1 MSLASAQQF
10 VSRMKE
16 DKKFRD
22 AVQEVAD
29 VTALNDYLRDRGF
42 EFNQKELVGAMAA
55 CMTEL
60 DAMSQSS
67 GS

>member
-16 DKKFRD
+16 DKKFRA
-22 AVQEVAD
+22 AVQQVAD
-29 VTALNDYLRDRGF
+29 VAELNDYLRDQGF
-42 EFNQKELVGAMAA
+42 EFNQRELVGAMAA

-60 DAMSQSS
+60 DT
-67 GS
+67 GSPNCCS